1 MRGATTKQTPTS
13 RVDFVDGAPVPGGWL
28 DRHSVPWWQVVIAAV
43 AVVAAVVAV
52 WITLEAE
59 FLAYP
64 GWLAVQKADFILGP
78 IFIGLYWLRRRP
90 LSRFGPL
97 LIAFGFVGGVYV
109 LQSSSNR
116 WLYGAGLVWEN
127 VIYLATLVLIL
138 TFPTGRLEGRV
149 AKLILLVAFLAAALP
164 ATIATLVLPQV
175 GAGGSIS
182 GCRTL
187 CPENGLAITS
197 EPSLAVDLADV
208 YLRGAIAVALATV
221 GLLIWRLMK
230 GTPPQRRALAIGAPI
245 ALLFL
250 VAQIAYLT
258 LVLAAPAGEDARTVL
273 QWTFAGAR
281 AAIWYGFLFAL
292 VAAELFAARALQRLV
307 RASLKRPSQR
317 ELETML
323 REPLGDPRLRM
334 AFREPDGETRPD
346 ADEGDLAL
354 QSTEP
359 GSDRDLTVVERNG
372 THAVAILHDVQLN
385 DDPELLQAAGAVALL
400 AEENAELDVAW
411 NNAVEE
417 LQQSR
422 ARIVRAGDNERRK
435 LERNLHDGVQQ
446 RLVAIRVKLALASQL
461 GDLDPAVGSRLDE
474 IGRNVEEAL
483 EELREVS
490 HGLYP
495 PVLSDWG
502 LVKALE
508 SIQRPSVAPLTIR
521 ATGIGR
527 YPAELE
533 SAVYYCCLEAIQ
545 NATKH
550 GGPAVHVAV
559 TLREDAD
566 ELRFEVSDDG
576 PGFDLSSVRTGTGL
590 QNMQDRLGALGGH
603 LSIVTAVGRGSVV
616 SGSVPLHGD

>member
-1 MRGATTKQTPTS
+1 MRGATTKQTPPS
-13 RVDFVDGAPVPGGWL
+13 RVGLLDGAPRRAGWL
-28 DRHSVPWWQVVIAAV
+28 DRQGVQVFIAIA
-43 AVVAAVVAV
+43 AVVAAVAAV
-52 WITLEAE
+52 WVTLEAE

-64 GWLAVQKADFILGP
+64 EWLAAQKADFILGP
-78 IFIGLYWLRRRP
+78 VFIGLYWLRRRP
-90 LSRFGPL
+90 LSRFGPM
-97 LIAFGFVGGVYV
+97 LIAFGFVGAVYV
-109 LQSSSNR
+109 LHSSSNR
-116 WLYGAGLVWEN
+116 WLYGAGLLWEN

-149 AKLILLVAFLAAALP
+149 AKLILLVAFVAAALP

-182 GCRTL
+182 GCRVL

-221 GLLIWRLMK
+221 GLLLWRLVT
-230 GTPPQRRALAIGAPI
+230 GTSPQRRALAIGSPI

-250 VAQIAYLT
+250 LTQIAYLT
-258 LVLAAPAGEDARTVL
+258 LVLAAPAAEDLRSVL
-273 QWTFAGAR
+273 QWAFVGAR

-292 VAAELFAARALQRLV
+292 VAAELFAARALRRLV
-307 RASLKRPSQR
+307 RASLKRPSRR

-323 REPLGDPRLRM
+323 REPLGDPRLRL
-334 AFREPDGETRPD
+334 AFREPDGETRRD
-346 ADEGDLAL
+346 AKDGDLAL
-354 QSTEP
+354 PATEP

-372 THAVAILHDVQLN
+372 TPAVAILHDVQLN

-400 AEENAELDVAW
+400 AEENAELDLAW
-411 NNAVEE
+411 SDAVEE

-461 GDLDPAVGSRLDE
+461 GDLDPAVRSKLDG
-474 IGRNVEEAL
+474 IGQNVEEAL
-483 EELREVS
+483 EELREVA

-508 SIQRPSVAPLTIR
+508 SVQRPSAASLTIR

-527 YPAELE
+527 YPPELE

-550 GGPAVHVAV
+550 GGSAVHVAV
-559 TLREDAD
+559 SLREEAR

-576 PGFDLSSVRTGTGL
+576 PGFVPSTVRTGTGL
-590 QNMQDRLGALGGH
+590 QNMQDRLGALDGH
-603 LSIVTAVGRGSVV
+603 LSIVSAIGQGTVV
-616 SGSVPLHGD
+616 SGSVPVRGD

>member
-1 MRGATTKQTPTS
+1 MKRGLQRPLVGSPARRPG
-13 RVDFVDGAPVPGGWL
+13 DGAPRRAGRLGRL
-28 DRHSVPWWQVVIAAV
+28 GMPWWQMVIAAA

-52 WITLEAE
+52 WVTLEAE

-64 GWLAVQKADFILGP
+64 GWLAAQKADFILGP
-78 IFIGLYWLRRRP
+78 VFIGLYWLRRRP
-90 LSRFGPL
+90 LSRFGPM
-97 LIAFGFVGGVYV
+97 LIAFGFVGALYI
-109 LQSSSNR
+109 LQSASNS
-116 WLYGAGLVWEN
+116 WLFSIGLLAET
-127 VIYLATLVLIL
+127 VIGLATRVLIL
-138 TFPTGRLEGRV
+138 AFPTGRLDRP
-149 AKLILLVAFLAAALP
+149 AKVILVISILVSPLP
-164 ATIATLVLPQV
+164 AVVNQLLSPQT
-175 GAGGSIS
+175 GAGASIS
-182 GCRTL
+182 GCRQA
-187 CPENGLAITS
+187 CPSNEFAVTSNPELAADLLDAFRFGVIIAS
-197 EPSLAVDLADV
+197 SLTAS
-208 YLRGAIAVALATV
+208 
-221 GLLIWRLMK
+221 LLIWRFVK
-230 GTPPQRRALAIGAPI
+230 GTPPQRRALAIGTPI

-250 VAQIAYLT
+250 AFQITFQLLGALD
-258 LVLAAPAGEDARTVL
+258 APQSDFSEFVKWG
-273 QWTFAGAR
+273 FAGAR

-292 VAAELFAARALQRLV
+292 VAAQLFAGRALERLV
-307 RASLKRPSQR
+307 RASLRRPSQR

-323 REPLGDPRLRM
+323 REPLGDPRLRLV
-334 AFREPDGETRPD
+334 FREEARPD
-346 ADEGDLAL
+346 AKDGGLAL

-372 THAVAILHDVQLN
+372 TSAVAILHDVQLN

-400 AEENAELDVAW
+400 AEENADLDAAW
-411 NNAVEE
+411 NNAVEQ
-417 LQQSR
+417 LQQSL
-422 ARIVRAGDNERRK
+422 ARIVRVGDNERRK

-461 GDLDPAVGSRLDE
+461 ADLDPVVRSRLDG
-474 IGRNVEEAL
+474 IGQSVEEAL

-508 SIQRPSVAPLTIR
+508 SIQRPSVAPLAIR

-550 GGPAVHVAV
+550 GGYAVHVTV

-576 PGFDLSSVRTGTGL
+576 PGFDLPTVRMGTGL
-590 QNMQDRLGALGGH
+590 QNMQDRLGALDGH
-603 LSIVTAVGRGSVV
+603 LSIVTAVGQGTVV